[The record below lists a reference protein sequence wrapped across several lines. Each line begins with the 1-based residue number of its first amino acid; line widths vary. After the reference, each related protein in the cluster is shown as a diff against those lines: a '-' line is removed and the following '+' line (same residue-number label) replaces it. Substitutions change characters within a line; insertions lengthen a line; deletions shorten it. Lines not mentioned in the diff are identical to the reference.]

1 MLVGD
6 GIGTGVQGQESGGG
20 EAGEVIDMD
29 AADEIVAFAEQG
41 VPLLGHGDVDTATR
55 SVDGGGPKDEG
66 CPGAT

>member
-6 GIGTGVQGQESGGG
+6 GIGTGAVGEESGGG
-20 EAGEVIDMD
+20 EAGQVVDMD
-29 AADEIVAFAEQG
+29 AADEVVAFAEKSIL
-41 VPLLGHGDVDTATR
+41 PLGHGDVDTATR